1 MPTVKEPVLVAVIGV
16 GGVLVGAASSGLVQA
31 LLARAER
38 KRDGRNAA
46 RVMSMELHDAE
57 KAVSDLRELRDWTQ
71 MITDWDAYAE
81 TGRSTATR

>member
-16 GGVLVGAASSGLVQA
+16 GGVLVGAADSGLVQA

-46 RVMSMELHDAE
+46 RVLSMELYDA
-57 KAVSDLRELRDWTQ
+57 KNGRQRTALSYRLRTRRP
-71 MITDWDAYAE
+71 IS
-81 TGRSTATR
+81 RSCG